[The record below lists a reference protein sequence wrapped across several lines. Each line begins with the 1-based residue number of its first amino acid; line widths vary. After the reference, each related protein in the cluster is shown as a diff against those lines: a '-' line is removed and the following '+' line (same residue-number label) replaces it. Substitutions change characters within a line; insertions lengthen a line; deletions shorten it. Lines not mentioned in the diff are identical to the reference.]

1 MALGLEWDPLSITDN
16 LLGEVTVTHVA
27 NDSNITGGFTLRLVA
42 QPHRFPV
49 ACQSRRLGGCRGME
63 AGLRL

>member
-27 NDSNITGGFTLRLVA
+27 NDSNITGGFTCDSWR
-42 QPHRFPV
+42 
-49 ACQSRRLGGCRGME
+49 SRTDFL
-63 AGLRL
+63 